1 MKTCK
6 YSKCKALFKPRQMWQ
21 QYCTEQCRLSDNQ
34 VKPIGPKKKGRQPVV
49 RVQGLL
55 FDPSQY

>member
-6 YSKCKALFKPRQMWQ
+6 NSKCKALFKPKVMWQ
-21 QYCTEQCRLSDNQ
+21 QYCCDQCRLSDNP
-34 VKPIGPKKKGRQPVV
+34 VKPIGPKKKGRTSVV

-55 FDPSQY
+55 FDPSQF